1 VTTNNVFENG
11 IFCIKYNEEQNS
23 GQDISWEAKIRP
35 TNIVGSIKN
44 NTS

>member
-1 VTTNNVFENG
+1 MNNVYEIG

-23 GQDISWEAKIRP
+23 GQDIGWEAKIRL